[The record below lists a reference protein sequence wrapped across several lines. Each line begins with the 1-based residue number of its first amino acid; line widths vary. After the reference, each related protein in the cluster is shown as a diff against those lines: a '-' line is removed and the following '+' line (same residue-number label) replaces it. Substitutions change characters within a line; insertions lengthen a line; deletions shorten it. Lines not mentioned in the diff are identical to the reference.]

1 MANKKPK
8 RIEVLSPIIK
18 FVRDDENNDL
28 TFTDILKSITGKKYS
43 DDLKDVVLKFLG
55 QENSSLIT
63 GIVETRQLKDT
74 PPKINKRTNKIS
86 SLGLNIEE
94 EALVFANVFL
104 YDTDRNVLLYEV
116 NANGCYLDKLIPVIY
131 SLWKRE
137 NDLEFNL
144 EFSAIIRK
152 HEYKKLL
159 TAKYIKEFQ
168 IELREAK
175 EILRLIS
182 EEKDSIYNGVKKI
195 VETAVKNNSDT
206 ISILQKAQSKKC
218 NPLGIALDSVI
229 AVVKGGRKIL
239 ESDLR
244 DNVKVMKVK
253 GYFENPEEITTP
265 QPLNL
270 IADTFQERIR
280 LPEVGQQEDL
290 QEFERKQE
298 ILRLYERILPEIK
311 AIIGEN

>member
-1 MANKKPK
+1 M
-8 RIEVLSPIIK
+8 
-18 FVRDDENNDL
+18 
-28 TFTDILKSITGKKYS
+28 
-43 DDLKDVVLKFLG
+43 
-55 QENSSLIT
+55 
-63 GIVETRQLKDT
+63 
-74 PPKINKRTNKIS
+74 
-86 SLGLNIEE
+86 GLNIEE

-104 YDTDRNVLLYEV
+104 YDTDRNVFLYEV
-116 NANGCYLDKLIPVIY
+116 NANGCYPNKLIPVIY

-144 EFSAIIRK
+144 EFSAIVRK

-168 IELREAK
+168 IELRESK

-253 GYFENPEEITTP
+253 GYFENPEEITTS